1 MYNTVKNKINNK
13 VSYNPKKVIP
23 DTNGNKKTSSISYSK
38 KNTHIIKNCIDTLI
52 GFWVWG
58 LKPHS

>member
-1 MYNTVKNKINNK
+1 MYNTVKNKINSK

-23 DTNGNKKTSSISYSK
+23 DTNGNKKTNSISYSR
-38 KNTHIIKNCIDTLI
+38 KNTQIIKNWIETLM